1 MPLVTLITL
10 IATLGGKIAE
20 LLAAKKGGSPT
31 SDALSTVLLLA
42 QQMGGAAALAEKLKM
57 EGRDES
63 TEEEA
68 ADLQDLLN
76 REAPEDLRFDANLL
90 KAAKG
95 Q

>member
-1 MPLVTLITL
+1 MPLITLITL

-20 LLAAKKGGSPT
+20 LLAAKKGGAPT

-42 QQMGGAAALAEKLKM
+42 QQMGGAAALAEKLQS

-63 TEEEA
+63 TQEEA